1 MKVCVRFLSAG
12 FLTKA
17 RKMSKQ
23 YVYTEGGYVH
33 VLPEG
38 TVIWNEAG
46 DQNTSQYFDANN
58 TIINDCTINESFN
71 TAIGSDNETQYL
83 SILESDAAELTL
95 EDLSNLTIG
104 KVFRVKQYEILKV
117 QS

>member
-1 MKVCVRFLSAG
+1 
-12 FLTKA
+12 
-17 RKMSKQ
+17 MSKQ
-23 YVYTEGGYVH
+23 YVYTEGGFVH

-38 TVIWNEAG
+38 TVIWNESE

-58 TIINDCTINESFN
+58 TIINDCTINESYN

-83 SILESDAAELTL
+83 SILENDAAELTL

-104 KVFRVKQYEILKV
+104 KVYIVELYEVLKV
-117 QS
+117 KL